1 MIYYSKMQLVVR
13 GSSLSTNMKPEKLGS
28 DEKIYIYIYPQRL
41 QVDAGM
47 VKRLKQ
53 LKQTKRLEGF
63 WCELRR
69 VRHAA
74 VHDAMQVEFSA

>member
-1 MIYYSKMQLVVR
+1 MQLVVR

-28 DEKIYIYIYPQRL
+28 DGKKKNPQRL
-41 QVDAGM
+41 QVDADM

>member
-1 MIYYSKMQLVVR
+1 MQLVVR
-13 GSSLSTNMKPEKLGS
+13 GSSLSTNMKPEELGS
-28 DEKIYIYIYPQRL
+28 DGKKKNPQRL

>member
-1 MIYYSKMQLVVR
+1 MQLVVR

-28 DEKIYIYIYPQRL
+28 DGKKKKNPQRL

-74 VHDAMQVEFSA
+74 VHDAIRVEFSS

>member
-1 MIYYSKMQLVVR
+1 M
-13 GSSLSTNMKPEKLGS
+13 MKKN
-28 DEKIYIYIYPQRL
+28 IYIYPQRL
-41 QVDAGM
+41 QVGAGM

>member
-1 MIYYSKMQLVVR
+1 MQLVVR

-28 DEKIYIYIYPQRL
+28 DGKKKKNPQRL

-53 LKQTKRLEGF
+53 LKQTKRFEGF

>member
-1 MIYYSKMQLVVR
+1 MQLVVR
-13 GSSLSTNMKPEKLGS
+13 GSPLPTNMKPEKLGS
-28 DEKIYIYIYPQRL
+28 DKKKCFYPQRL

-53 LKQTKRLEGF
+53 LKQTKRLKGF

>member
-1 MIYYSKMQLVVR
+1 MQLVVR

-28 DEKIYIYIYPQRL
+28 DGKKKNPQRL

-63 WCELRR
+63 WCKLRR

>member
-1 MIYYSKMQLVVR
+1 MQLVVR

-28 DEKIYIYIYPQRL
+28 DEKKNPQRL
-41 QVDAGM
+41 KVDAGM